1 MIYRSRANRNGVKD
15 NCNLLEILLDKDS
28 NKKRKDTEKIHQ
40 DAGSCSWKEEK
51 KQKYYLAEDGK
62 WEILSYLPLRLRGR
76 FNYNNHS
83 ITPGFP
89 VPRWVHRDLF
99 HGED

>member
-40 DAGSCSWKEEK
+40 DAGSRSWKEEK
-51 KQKYYLAEDGK
+51 KQKYYLAENGK
-62 WEILSYLPLRLRGR
+62 WEEEDPLLPPPSPSGT
-76 FNYNNHS
+76 
-83 ITPGFP
+83 I
-89 VPRWVHRDLF
+89 
-99 HGED
+99 